1 MFPFL
6 RELSVAHT
14 RPAML
19 RVATFSIV
27 AYDPVD
33 VAWGI
38 AVASKFPAVGA
49 VVPWA
54 EAAAGAVATQ
64 SYANTSYGPKGLG
77 LMREGQS
84 AELTLQA
91 LLDQDPHRNRRQVGL
106 VDAQGQPAS
115 FTGAECLP
123 WAGGMTGRHFAAQG
137 NILAGPQVVDAMG
150 AAYDGAP
157 GDLAQRLL
165 AALLAGDA
173 AGGDRRGRQSAAL
186 FVVRAQAGYGGFN
199 DRWIDYRVDDDPS
212 PLVRLCELL
221 RLHHLYFGKSAAE
234 DTLPLEGDV
243 ARSLVSI
250 LRRHAGYAGEPQDR
264 LDPPAQQAL
273 RAFIGRENFEDR
285 TDFDTL
291 RIDRPVFEFLVER
304 YGL

>member
-1 MFPFL
+1 
-6 RELSVAHT
+6 
-14 RPAML
+14 ML
-19 RVATFSIV
+19 RIATFSIV
-27 AYDPVD
+27 AYDPD
-33 VAWGI
+33 AGAWGV

-54 EAAAGAVATQ
+54 EAGAGAVATQ
-64 SYANTSYGPKGLG
+64 SYANTSYGPNGLR
-77 LMREGQS
+77 LMQQGVS
-84 AELTLQA
+84 AERALQA
-91 LLDQDPHRNRRQVGL
+91 LLDQDPQRNQRQVGF
-106 VDAQGQPAS
+106 VDAHGQPAT

-137 NILAGPQVVDAMG
+137 NILAGPQVVEAMG
-150 AAYDGAP
+150 GAFDAAS
-157 GDLAQRLL
+157 GDLAERLL
-165 AALLAGDA
+165 AALAAGDA

-199 DRWIDYRVDDDPS
+199 DRWIDYRVDDDPL
-212 PLVRLCELL
+212 PLVRLSELL
-221 RLHHLYFGKSAAE
+221 RLHQLYFGKSPAD

-250 LRRHAGYAGEPQDR
+250 LRRHAGYTGEPQDR

-285 TDFDTL
+285 TDFAAQ

-304 YGL
+304 YGP

>member
-1 MFPFL
+1 
-6 RELSVAHT
+6 
-14 RPAML
+14 ML
-19 RVATFSIV
+19 RIATFSIV
-27 AYDPVD
+27 AYDPD
-33 VAWGI
+33 DEAWGV

-54 EAAAGAVATQ
+54 EAASGAVATQ
-64 SYANTSYGPKGLG
+64 SYANTSYGPNGLR
-77 LMREGQS
+77 LMRQGLS
-84 AELTLQA
+84 AERALQS
-91 LLDQDPHRNRRQVGL
+91 LLDQDPQRNQRQAGM
-106 VDAQGQPAS
+106 VDSHGQPAT
-115 FTGAECLP
+115 FTGADCLP
-123 WAGGMTGRHFAAQG
+123 WAGGLTGRHFAAQG
-137 NILAGPQVVDAMG
+137 NILAGPSVIEAMG
-150 AAYDGAP
+150 AAFDAAP

-165 AALLAGDA
+165 AALVAGDA

-221 RLHHLYFGKSAAE
+221 KLHHLYFGKSAAA

-264 LDPPAQQAL
+264 LDPPAQLAL

-285 TDFDTL
+285 ADFEAL
-291 RIDRPVFEFLVER
+291 RIDRPVFEFLMER
-304 YGL
+304 FGG